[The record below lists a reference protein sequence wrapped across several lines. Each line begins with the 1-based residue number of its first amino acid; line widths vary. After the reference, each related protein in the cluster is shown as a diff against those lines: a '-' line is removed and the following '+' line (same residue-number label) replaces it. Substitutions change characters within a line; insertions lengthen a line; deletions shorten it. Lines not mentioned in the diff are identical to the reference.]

1 MFDPKKKR
9 LFAAIIAVVV
19 ALAMIIPM
27 GLSVITSLGI

>member
-9 LFAAIIAVVV
+9 LWAAIIAVIV

-27 GLSVITSLGI
+27 GLSVITSMGM